1 MDHLSRK
8 NSLNE
13 ILYKA
18 KDIRTKRNQQLTGR
32 GWYAEMGRGIKSI
45 IT

>member
-1 MDHLSRK
+1 MDHLLRK

-13 ILYKA
+13 ILHKA
-18 KDIRTKRNQQLTGR
+18 KDTRTKRNQQLTGR